1 MLERGHSGRQPFLP
15 PPILILFF
23 PILPNLFRLTQR
35 NNAFWLN
42 PAYVISD
49 GDYSYL
55 PSKFRNVWDPD
66 QAIKNAT
73 DQLVRLTAS
82 DRVKWSFNGSG
93 AEGFNLKMT
102 FWHGGRMLTMAEPTT
117 ASQLYRIVIQFIYFC
132 IRKSKT

>member
-1 MLERGHSGRQPFLP
+1 MLERGDSGRQPFFP
-15 PPILILFF
+15 PPILVFSSNF
-23 PILPNLFRLTQR
+23 TPLFRLTQR

-42 PAYVISD
+42 PAHVTDD

-55 PSKFRNVWDPD
+55 PSKFQNVWDPD

-102 FWHGGRMLTMAEPTT
+102 FWHGGRILTMAEPTT

-132 IRKSKT
+132 IRK